1 MRKKTPPSAASSAAP
16 PALGFDYS
24 AFRAQALARLQ
35 AGDTQLT
42 GTDSLLAPLL
52 RDLIEALLEGEAQA
66 HVAQTRPNRRNGH
79 THKQVKTMQGPV
91 AIRVP
96 RDRDGSFTPQLIAK
110 RETTIGHALDE
121 KVLTLYGL
129 GLSYDAIRT
138 QLAEIYQLDVSCAQL
153 SAITDQVLPR
163 LETWRARPLQPVYAY
178 LWLDAIHF
186 RVRQDGQVITKAAYT
201 VLGVDLNG
209 QKDLLGLYVA
219 DAESARFWLSVLAD
233 LQARGVQDVLITSID
248 NLTGFAQAIESV
260 FPRTQVQLCLVH
272 QVRNSL
278 RYVPE
283 KDRKD
288 VVQGLKAIYQ
298 APSLDAAELARQDFA
313 TRWGKTYPLII
324 KSWERNWDRLT
335 TFFAFPIAIRRVI
348 YTTNPVEGVHRQLRK
363 ITKTKGA
370 FPSENALL
378 KLLYLVSQRIIA
390 NWKAPSPNWGQTL
403 QQLEI
408 LFQQRVSDYK
418 NT

>member
-233 LQARGVQDVLITSID
+233 LQARGVQDVLIASID

>member
-16 PALGFDYS
+16 PASGFDYS

-233 LQARGVQDVLITSID
+233 LQARGVQDVLIASID